1 MKTLCYLLLVLTVVA
16 ASICTFLIREAAVKR
31 KAQIVFDLLLI
42 TTALTICLYQF
53 SMQRLAAYAA
63 SIVAVCGSDA
73 LQVRDILALKRSR

>member
-16 ASICTFLIREAAVKR
+16 ASICTFLIREAAVKQ

-63 SIVAVCGSDA
+63 SIVAVCGSA
-73 LQVRDILALKRSR
+73 AFLVRDILALKRSR

>member
-16 ASICTFLIREAAVKR
+16 AFICTFLIREAAVKR

-53 SMQRLAAYAA
+53 SMQRLATYAA
-63 SIVAVCGSDA
+63 SIVAVCGSA
-73 LQVRDILALKRSR
+73 AFLVRDILALKRSR

>member
-1 MKTLCYLLLVLTVVA
+1 MKTLFYLLLWLTVVA
-16 ASICTFLIREAAVKR
+16 ASSCTFLIREAAVKR

-63 SIVAVCGSDA
+63 SIVAVCGSA
-73 LQVRDILALKRSR
+73 AFLVRDILALKRSR

>member
-16 ASICTFLIREAAVKR
+16 AFICKFLIREAAVKR

-63 SIVAVCGSDA
+63 SIVAVCGSA
-73 LQVRDILALKRSR
+73 AFLVRDILALKRSR

>member
-63 SIVAVCGSDA
+63 SIVAVCGA
-73 LQVRDILALKRSR
+73 AAFLVRDILALKRSR

>member
-31 KAQIVFDLLLI
+31 KAQIFFDLLLI

-63 SIVAVCGSDA
+63 SIVAVCGSA
-73 LQVRDILALKRSR
+73 AFLVRDILALKRSR

>member
-1 MKTLCYLLLVLTVVA
+1 MKTLCYLLLALTVA
-16 ASICTFLIREAAVKR
+16 AAFICTFLIREAAVKR

-63 SIVAVCGSDA
+63 SIVAVCGSA
-73 LQVRDILALKRSR
+73 AFLVGDILALKRGR

>member
-16 ASICTFLIREAAVKR
+16 ASIGTFLIREAAVTR

-42 TTALTICLYQF
+42 TTALTMCLYQF

-63 SIVAVCGSDA
+63 SIVAVCGSA
-73 LQVRDILALKRSR
+73 AFLVRDILALKRSR

>member
-16 ASICTFLIREAAVKR
+16 AFICAFLIREAAVKR

-63 SIVAVCGSDA
+63 SIVAVCGSA
-73 LQVRDILALKRSR
+73 AFLVRDILALKRSR

>member
-16 ASICTFLIREAAVKR
+16 AFICTFLIREATVKR

-63 SIVAVCGSDA
+63 SIVAVF
-73 LQVRDILALKRSR
+73 LVRDILALKRSR

>member
-16 ASICTFLIREAAVKR
+16 AFICTFLIREAAVKR

-63 SIVAVCGSDA
+63 SIVAVCGSA
-73 LQVRDILALKRSR
+73 AFLVRDILALTRSR

>member
-1 MKTLCYLLLVLTVVA
+1 MKTLCKLMLDLTVVA
-16 ASICTFLIREAAVKR
+16 ASICTVLIREAAVKR

-63 SIVAVCGSDA
+63 SIVAVCGSA
-73 LQVRDILALKRSR
+73 AFLVRDILALKRSR

>member
-63 SIVAVCGSDA
+63 SFVAVCGSA
-73 LQVRDILALKRSR
+73 AFLVRDILALKRSR

>member
-63 SIVAVCGSDA
+63 SIVAVCGSA
-73 LQVRDILALKRSR
+73 AFLVRDILALNRSR

>member
-16 ASICTFLIREAAVKR
+16 ASICTCLIREAAVKR

-63 SIVAVCGSDA
+63 SIVAVCGSA
-73 LQVRDILALKRSR
+73 AFLVRDILALKRSR

>member
-31 KAQIVFDLLLI
+31 KAQI
-42 TTALTICLYQF
+42 ICLYQF

-63 SIVAVCGSDA
+63 SIVAVCGSA
-73 LQVRDILALKRSR
+73 AFLVRDILALKRSR

>member
-53 SMQRLAAYAA
+53 SMQGLAAYAA
-63 SIVAVCGSDA
+63 SIVAVCGSA
-73 LQVRDILALKRSR
+73 AFLVRDILALKRSR

>member
-16 ASICTFLIREAAVKR
+16 AFICMFLIREAAVKR

-42 TTALTICLYQF
+42 TTALTTCLYQF

-63 SIVAVCGSDA
+63 SIVAVCGSA
-73 LQVRDILALKRSR
+73 AFLVRDILALKRSR